1 MEEIIGNSQILD
13 LDLIMKIVNY
23 SNEITVNY
31 TDWIL
36 GTLVPLQRNVLKNLN
51 IVISPNYNFNVPKE
65 IIPMMTF
72 AFLIKMVQPYLSAEL
87 KKKAADIINKFS
99 LTLINKKPLK
109 IKLIQNNGPYSVSRY
124 LSLFGLQPRTDLMTK
139 EDIIKIIPQESNTI
153 VFQMYIPG
161 QVSIV
166 YDGRA
171 LFDPE
176 YIASHKYRDSATD
189 FISDKIINRY
199 KLINKVESSEVSNFD
214 IDKKAATNN
223 NNYVVIEDYGKL
235 YRLLGTADHAMPFV
249 PARNLVGLLDPK
261 LDTCYF
267 YENKINEKF
276 KDLDLII
283 QKNMELVNVFI
294 NDSEKITASSLQ
306 EAIKYSLLTKFR
318 NSSPISEEEI
328 FNIVY
333 SEYEK
338 LSNGIKLTDIRF
350 VNLLNLSQK
359 IFKYISALE
368 NNSVIESEIDHIMH
382 LLVGGQM
389 FEVFSPSIYEFV
401 HNNSDFY
408 EKKKVI

>member
-51 IVISPNYNFNVPKE
+51 IVISPDYDFNVPKE

-72 AFLIKMVQPYLSAEL
+72 AFLIKMVQPHLPTGL

-99 LTLINKKPLK
+99 LTLINKKTLRLK
-109 IKLIQNNGPYSVSRY
+109 LVQNDGPYSVSRY
-124 LSLFGLQPRTDLMTK
+124 LSLFGLQPRTDLMTR
-139 EDIIKIIPQESNTI
+139 EDIIKIIPQESNII
-153 VFQMYIPG
+153 VFRMYIPG
-161 QVSIV
+161 QTSIV

-199 KLINKVESSEVSNFD
+199 KLINKVESSEVSDFD
-214 IDKKAATNN
+214 IAQGTAKN
-223 NNYVVIEDYGKL
+223 NNYVVIENYGKL
-235 YRLLGTADHAMPFV
+235 YRLLGTADYAMPFV
-249 PARNLVGLLDPK
+249 PVKNLAGILDPK

-283 QKNMELVNVFI
+283 QKNMGLVNVFI

-306 EAIKYSLLTKFR
+306 EAVKYRLLTKFR
-318 NSSPISEEEI
+318 NSSGPISEEEI

-408 EKKKVI
+408 EKRK